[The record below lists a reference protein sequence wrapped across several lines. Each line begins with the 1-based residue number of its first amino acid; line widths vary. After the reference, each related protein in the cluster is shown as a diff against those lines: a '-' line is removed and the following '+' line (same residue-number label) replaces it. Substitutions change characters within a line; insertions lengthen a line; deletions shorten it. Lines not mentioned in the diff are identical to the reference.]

1 MSSNKK
7 YWKSVEELNEN
18 SSIVEALQQNE
29 FVEAIPTDE
38 FLGDKETL
46 ESSSTSRRD
55 FLKYVGFSTA
65 AASLAACEG
74 PVIKSIPYINQPTE
88 IIPGV
93 ANYYATTIAD
103 GYDFASVLV
112 KTREGRPIKIENNT
126 DAGTN
131 GVANARVNASVLGL
145 YDNLRVKSPMKG
157 DSKIS
162 WDTFMS
168 ETTSKLNSLN
178 GKQIVFLTQSM
189 PSPSTDKLIATFKS
203 NFGNVN
209 HVTYDAVSESATL
222 DAYQAKYGTRGMAN
236 YDFSKAKTIVSI
248 GADFLGDWQGGGFD
262 SGYSVNRIP
271 QNGMMSRHIQF
282 ESNMS
287 LSGAN
292 ADKRVPLTPSQ
303 QKLALAKLYSEIT
316 GNSAGGVKLPEGLDA
331 AIKAAA
337 VELKKAGSNGVVVTG
352 IQDVNAQSAV
362 LDINTSLRSKAFD
375 PGTTIKTR
383 LGSDKAVTQLVAD
396 MKAGRVGAIIMNG
409 VNPMYTLPN
418 ASDFK
423 EGLAKTE
430 LSVAFS
436 MKQDETSTNCH
447 YIAATP
453 HNLESW
459 GDFEFKSGHYSMMQ
473 PTIRPL
479 FDTKQFQD
487 VLMAWTDTTGTY
499 RDYIKSVWTQN
510 VLNGSSFNQ
519 AVQDGV
525 FITGSAQGGSGLN
538 RSSTTVASSTN
549 KLNDKK
555 DRTFLGGVIHDVA
568 VGVGIKDEDKD
579 EYTTTTSSSTT
590 INNATGNNTD
600 VASVLTGSAAARA
613 LAQTASG
620 TGMEL
625 SLYTKTGMGDGQQ
638 ANNPWLQEFPDPI
651 TRTTWDNYLTVSKAD
666 ADRLELE
673 NWNEANGGLNGS
685 YAKVSVNGAE
695 AITVPVII
703 QPGQAKGSV
712 GLSFGFGRT
721 SKALKEEMK
730 TGVNAYPLY
739 QNFKDVQNVSI
750 EKAVGSHEF
759 ACVQLHNTLM
769 GRGDIIKETNLEV
782 FNTYKYNDHK
792 HGWNK
797 TPQVSLNHIE
807 TPVTSPDVDLWDEFD
822 RSVGHHFNL
831 SIDLNACTGCG
842 ACVIACHAENNVPV
856 VGKSEMRR
864 SRDMHWLR
872 IDRYYSSEDSF
883 ESDLEKKEN
892 ISGLGSS
899 LSEFGELENP
909 ADNPQVVF
917 QPVMCQHCNHAPCET
932 VCPVAATAHGRQGQ
946 NHMAYN
952 RCVGTRYCANNC
964 PYKVRRFNWF
974 LYNKNDEF
982 DYYMNDD
989 LGRMVLNPDVT
1000 VRSRGVMEKCSM
1012 CIQKTQKTILDAK
1025 REGRLVKDGEFQT
1038 ACSAACGNGAMVF
1051 GDINDKDSKITALKE
1066 DDRMYHLLEYV
1077 GTKPNVI
1084 YQTKVRN
1091 TSKA

>member
-18 SSIVEALQQNE
+18 SSIVETLQQNE

-38 FLGDKETL
+38 FLGDKESL

-74 PVIKSIPYINQPTE
+74 PVIKSIPYIVQPTE

-103 GYDFASVLV
+103 GFDFASVLV

-131 GVANARVNASVLGL
+131 GIANARVNASVLGL
-145 YDNLRVKSPMKG
+145 YDNLRVKSPMRG
-157 DSKIS
+157 ESMIP
-162 WDTFMS
+162 WGTFMS
-168 ETTSKLNSLN
+168 ETTSKLNGLSG
-178 GKQIVFLTQSM
+178 GKEIVFLTQTLA
-189 PSPSTDKLIATFKS
+189 SPSTHKLIAEFKEKY
-203 NFGNVN
+203 GNVR
-209 HVTYDAVSESATL
+209 HVAYDAVSESAAL
-222 DAYQAKYGTRGMAN
+222 DAYQAKYGSRGMAN
-236 YDFSKAKTIVSI
+236 YDFSKAMTIVSV

-262 SGYSVNRIP
+262 SGYSTKRVP
-271 QNGMMSRHIQF
+271 DHGKMSRHLQF
-282 ESNMS
+282 ESNMT

-292 ADKRVPLTPSQ
+292 ADKRVPLKPSE
-303 QKLALAKLYSEIT
+303 QKLALAKLYSYVT
-316 GNSAGGVKLPEGLDA
+316 GNSVGGANLSEGLDNA
-331 AIKAAA
+331 VKAAA
-337 VELKKAGSNGVVVTG
+337 KELSLAGSNAVVVTG
-352 IQDVNAQSAV
+352 IQDVNAQIVA
-362 LDINTSLRSKAFD
+362 LELNAYLKSKAFD
-375 PGTTIKTR
+375 PKTKIKTR
-383 LGSDKAVTQLVAD
+383 QGSDKAVMQLVAD
-396 MKAGRVGAIIMNG
+396 MKAGKVGAIIMNG

-418 ASDFK
+418 AADFK
-423 EGLAKTE
+423 EGLAKTD

-436 MKQDETSTNCH
+436 MKQDETSTICQ
-447 YIAATP
+447 YIAAAP
-453 HNLESW
+453 HYLESW
-459 GDFEFKSGHYSMMQ
+459 GDVEMKSGHYSMMQ

-479 FDTKQFQD
+479 FDTKQFQE
-487 VLMAWTDTTGTY
+487 VLLAWNGNGTSY
-499 RDYIKSVWTQN
+499 RDYLKSVW
-510 VLNGSSFNQ
+510 VSDILDGAPFNK

-525 FITGSAQGGSGLN
+525 F
-538 RSSTTVASSTN
+538 VASNS
-549 KLNDKK
+549 
-555 DRTFLGGVIHDVA
+555 
-568 VGVGIKDEDKD
+568 
-579 EYTTTTSSSTT
+579 
-590 INNATGNNTD
+590 
-600 VASVLTGSAAARA
+600 ASVEVSAETITDDEVETPSSNAART
-613 LAQTASG
+613 LATSANK
-620 TGMEL
+620 TDLEL
-625 SLYTKTGMGDGQQ
+625 MLYTKTGMGDGQQ

-651 TRTTWDNYLTVSKAD
+651 TRTSWDNYVTVSKAD
-666 ADRLELE
+666 AESYGLINE
-673 NWNEANGGLNGS
+673 NVANGGLNGS
-685 YAKVSVNGAE
+685 YVDVTVNGV
-695 AITVPVII
+695 TVSNVPVII
-703 QPGQAKGSV
+703 QPGQAKGSL
-712 GLSFGFGRT
+712 GMAFGYGRT
-721 SKALKEEMK
+721 AGQKVEMQ

-739 QNFKDVQNVSI
+739 QNFNSAQDVTISKVSG
-750 EKAVGSHEF
+750 AHEF

-769 GRGDIIKETNLEV
+769 GRGDIIKETSLEI
-782 FNTYKYNDHK
+782 FNTKDK
-792 HGWNK
+792 HVWNK
-797 TPQVSLNHIE
+797 VPSVSLNHIE

-856 VGKSEMRR
+856 VGKTEIRR

-883 ESDLEKKEN
+883 EGDNEKKDN
-892 ISGLGSS
+892 ISGLNSS
-899 LSEFGELENP
+899 LSEFGEMESP
-909 ADNPQVVF
+909 ADNPQVAF

-1025 REGRLVKDGEFQT
+1025 RDGRLVEDGEFQT
-1038 ACSAACGNGAMVF
+1038 ACSAACGNGAMIF
-1051 GDINDKDSKITALKE
+1051 GDINDKGSKIAGLKE
-1066 DDRMYHLLEYV
+1066 DDRMYHLLESV

-1091 TSKA
+1091 TSIA